1 MKARRTN
8 HKFSPDEDQRLR
20 ELVKQFGEKD
30 WDEIAAN
37 MKGRNERQ
45 CHDRWTYYLSPN
57 INNSP
62 WTKEED
68 DLLLD
73 LSKKLNYKWVKISK
87 HFKGRNDTQI
97 KNRWNTLKKKLNL
110 PDIIRRKPSESDTTD
125 TSKNSE
131 QSEKDEEQQSIIDLN
146 LIFSKID
153 SVFASIDKDLNGYN
167 NEFFI

>member
-1 MKARRTN
+1 MKTKRTN
-8 HKFSPDEDQRLR
+8 HKFTAQEDAKLR
-20 ELVKQFGEKD
+20 KLVREYGTCSWE
-30 WDEIAAN
+30 EVASH
-37 MKGRNERQ
+37 MEGRNQRQ
-45 CHDRWTYYLSPN
+45 CHDRWIYYLSPS

-62 WTKEED
+62 WTDEED
-68 DLLLD
+68 ERLLSLC
-73 LSKKLNYKWVKISK
+73 KELNYKWVKISK